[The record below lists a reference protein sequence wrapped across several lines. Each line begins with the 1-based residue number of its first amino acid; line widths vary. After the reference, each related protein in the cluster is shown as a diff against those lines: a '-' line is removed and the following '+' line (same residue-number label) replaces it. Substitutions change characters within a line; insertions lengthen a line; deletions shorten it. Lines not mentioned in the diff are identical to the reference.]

1 MGIRYLC
8 CVANG
13 QKMEMPKILQVEAGI
28 FLRLWFLLSTWYLIL
43 NYVWEKC
50 PCFIKYLEIIYCPV
64 LLFHCMS
71 LYCRSYSIGRHFR
84 TCLGMLY
91 DIEIEV
97 EIPASVL
104 YRIYTLSAQ
113 SFLSSGKSV
122 MANILLA
129 IMYLTANYLF
139 EQIISGT
146 TEDFRCTSC
155 DPHISRS

>member
-1 MGIRYLC
+1 MNLFCLQDWANMGIRYLC

-43 NYVWEKC
+43 NYVWEKSYVVDEC
-50 PCFIKYLEIIYCPV
+50 PCFIKYLEIIYCIV
-64 LLFHCMS
+64 LLFHCTS
-71 LYCRSYSIGRHFR
+71 LSRWSYSIGQHFR

-91 DIEIEV
+91 NIEIEV

-104 YRIYTLSAQ
+104 YRNYILSAQ

-129 IMYLTANYLF
+129 IMYLTTNYWF
-139 EQIISGT
+139 
-146 TEDFRCTSC
+146 
-155 DPHISRS
+155 